1 MDDIEARFTPEEIA
15 LLKFNYEKL
24 HESVWE
30 NHKISWTVTS
40 LYLPLIFAAEGLLV
54 KLLFEKPDEFEH
66 LEEFIVV
73 GAVGIVIVTF
83 IWWLILWMFSK
94 YNDHRRDRL
103 KLIEGLLSENEIMP
117 DIALIKQYLLDY
129 NIKVKLFKGS
139 TGFKIGFDRLYTA
152 ILLLIVMINFF
163 LIIFV
168 LV

>member
-40 LYLPLIFAAEGLLV
+40 LYLPLLFAQDGLLV
-54 KLLFEKPDEFEH
+54 NLLFDKPDEFEH

-73 GAVGIVIVTF
+73 GSVGIVIVTF

>member
-1 MDDIEARFTPEEIA
+1 MDDIEAKFTPEEIA

-54 KLLFEKPDEFEH
+54 KMLFEKPDEFEH
-66 LEEFIVV
+66 LEEFIMV
-73 GAVGIVIVTF
+73 GAMGIVIVTF

-103 KLIEGLLSENEIMP
+103 KLIEGLLSENEVMP

-139 TGFKIGFDRLYTA
+139 SGFKIGFDRLYTV

-163 LIIFV
+163 LIIFI
-168 LV
+168 LI